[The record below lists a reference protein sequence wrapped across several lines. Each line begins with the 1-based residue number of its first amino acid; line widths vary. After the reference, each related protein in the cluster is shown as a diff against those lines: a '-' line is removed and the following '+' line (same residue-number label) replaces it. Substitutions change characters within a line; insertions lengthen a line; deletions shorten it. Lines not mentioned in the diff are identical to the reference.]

1 MGGALWIVVVVLLV
15 TGLGGCRGVAEQL
28 GVHPP
33 TSTSAKP
40 ADSASPD
47 DVIATARPSV
57 VKVRAVAPS
66 CQKILEGT
74 GFAVEPNTVL
84 TLAHV
89 VAGGE
94 TVTVEAEGTRYDALV
109 ISYDPTADIAILHVR
124 ELPSAPLSLDRSSA
138 EAGTNALVLGYPGG
152 DTFDAIQVR
161 IREITRL
168 KGPDIYRTTSVS
180 RQVYLINGT
189 AETQMQGLS
198 GGPLLDM
205 DGRVLGVVFGQETHD
220 PDIGFALTAAQVTPQ
235 LAALDHTDKVDTGA
249 CVR

>member
-1 MGGALWIVVVVLLV
+1 MGGALSIVVVGLLV
-15 TGLGGCRGVAEQL
+15 SGLAGCSEVVES
-28 GVHPP
+28 P
-33 TSTSAKP
+33 TSTSGQAP
-40 ADSASPD
+40 RSASVD
-47 DVIATARPSV
+47 DVIAAARPAV

-74 GFAVEPNTVL
+74 GFVAAANKVM

-94 TVTVEAEGTRYDALV
+94 TVTVEAEGATYEALV
-109 ISYDPTADIAILHVR
+109 VSYDPTADIAVLHVGD
-124 ELPSAPLSLDRSSA
+124 LPSAPLTFNRSSA
-138 EAGTNALVLGYPGG
+138 TAGTDALVLGYPGG
-152 DTFDAIQVR
+152 ETFEATEVE

-189 AETQMQGLS
+189 AHVHMQGLS
-198 GGPLLDM
+198 GGPLITM

-220 PDIGFALTAAQVTPQ
+220 RDIGFALTAAQVMPH
-235 LAALDHTDKVDTGA
+235 LAALDHADAVQTGD
-249 CVR
+249 CVH